1 MCDIA
6 SIWSVGMIAHVM
18 TFEVGAVLDDAHW
31 QAPVYCFSEAEPEPQ
46 MLARKS
52 SFLSLDLEPAA
63 VLGGFR
69 GTLMSD
75 MR

>member
-1 MCDIA
+1 
-6 SIWSVGMIAHVM
+6 MITHVM
-18 TFEVGAVLDDAHW
+18 TFEVGAVLDDPHW
-31 QAPVYCFSEAEPEPQ
+31 QAPVYCFSDAEPEPQ
-46 MLARKS
+46 MHTRRS
-52 SFLSLDLEPAA
+52 STLLSDLEPS

>member
-1 MCDIA
+1 
-6 SIWSVGMIAHVM
+6 M

-31 QAPVYCFSEAEPEPQ
+31 QAPVYCFSNAEPEPHT
-46 MLARKS
+46 RRSGS
-52 SFLSLDLEPAA
+52 SLSDLEPS